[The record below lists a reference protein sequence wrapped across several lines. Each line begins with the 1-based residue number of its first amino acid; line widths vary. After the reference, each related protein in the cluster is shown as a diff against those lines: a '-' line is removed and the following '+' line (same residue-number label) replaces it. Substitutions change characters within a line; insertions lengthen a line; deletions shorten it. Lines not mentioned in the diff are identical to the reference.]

1 MIPNYRLSAQA
12 QLERDGVNKLSIK
25 MQLYSSHPNK
35 RKKGEKEGN
44 KEIISD

>member
-1 MIPNYRLSAQA
+1 
-12 QLERDGVNKLSIK
+12 

-44 KEIISD
+44 KEIISDWEFEKEVCLRSCYKEIKKK